1 MRFLTIRSGA
11 AWVPAVIDGD
21 QAVVLPE
28 RYQDLVA
35 FIEGGEAARAEVAAH
50 IRGIGP
56 ARVPLNEAVV
66 GSPITRFR
74 RDVLCCGWN
83 YWDHF
88 YESEG
93 KREGQDVPRPNAPTF
108 FTKSPDTVIGPF
120 DDIAFD
126 ERVSKKWDYEAEIAI
141 VFGKAGRSIPAD
153 RAWDHIFGLTLAND
167 VSQRDLQRRH
177 GGQWLKGKS
186 IDRTMPLGPV
196 IVTPDELDVRNL
208 RIELTLNGQT
218 MQSALVGQMAFPI
231 EELVAELT
239 FGMTVHPGDVLLT
252 GTPSGIGSAREPQ
265 VFLNEG
271 DEVVVRAPGI
281 GELRN
286 RLVKADLAGRSSV
299 AL

>member
-1 MRFLTIRSGA
+1 MKFLTIKRGA
-11 AWVPAVIDGD
+11 AWVPAVVADGE
-21 QAVVLPE
+21 AVVLPD
-28 RYQDLVA
+28 RYADLVA
-35 FIEGGEAARAEVAAH
+35 FIEGGEEARAGIAAH
-50 IRGIGP
+50 VRSTGST
-56 ARVPLNEAVV
+56 RVPLSEAVI

-126 ERVSKKWDYEAEIAI
+126 ERVSKKWDYEAEIAV
-141 VFGKAGRSIPAD
+141 VFGKAGRSIPAN
-153 RAWDHIFGLTLAND
+153 RAWDHVFGLTLAND

-196 IVTPDELDVRNL
+196 IVTPEEIDVPNL
-208 RIELTLNGQT
+208 HIELILNGQT
-218 MQSALVGQMAFPI
+218 MQSARAGEMAFPI
-231 EELVAELT
+231 EELIAELT

-252 GTPSGIGSAREPQ
+252 GTPSGIGNAREPQ
-265 VFLNEG
+265 VFLKEG
-271 DEVVVRAPGI
+271 DEVVVRVPGI

-286 RLVKADLAGRSSV
+286 RLVKADLAQHSSV
-299 AL
+299 TL